1 MSALRQRMVEDMQ
14 LRGLAEKTQKSYVD
28 SVRGLAKFYGRSP
41 EHLSEEEV
49 RQFFLHLITQRRASS
64 STVRVYLCGIRL
76 LYETTLK
83 REWRVLDLVRPQARV
98 KLPVVL
104 TLEEIHQVFVLIRH
118 PVVRPCL
125 SAIYSCGL
133 RLSEGAHLQVAD
145 VDGARM
151 LVRVRNGKGGRDRYV
166 PLPERLLEIMRSY
179 WSERRPGPWLFPDR
193 SGERPVSHCTLQK
206 TFTAAWRQSG
216 ITKHASIHTL
226 RHSYA
231 THLLEHGVSL
241 RVIQEVLGH
250 QSPET
255 TAIYT
260 HMTPT
265 ISSTLATTVNRIMA
279 EL

>member
-1 MSALRQRMVEDMQ
+1 VRSASAGRR
-14 LRGLAEKTQKSYVD
+14 AKSYVD
-28 SVRGLAKFYGRSP
+28 SVRGLARYYGRSP
-41 EHLSEEEV
+41 EKLSEEEV
-49 RQFFLHLITQRRASS
+49 RQFFLHLITHRRASS

-83 REWRVLDLVRPQARV
+83 REWRVLDMVRPQARV

-104 TLEEIHQVFVLIRH
+104 TLDEIRQVLALIRH

-133 RLSEGAHLQVAD
+133 RLSEGTLLQVTD
-145 VDGARM
+145 IDSARM
-151 LVRVRNGKGGRDRYV
+151 LVRIRNGKGGRDRYV

-179 WSERRPGPWLFPDR
+179 WSGHRPGLWLFPDR
-193 SGERPVSHCTLQK
+193 SGERPVSHCTMQK
-206 TFTAAWRQSG
+206 TFTAALRQSG

-241 RVIQEVLGH
+241 RVIQDILGH
-250 QSPET
+250 QSPQT

-265 ISSTLATTVNRIMA
+265 ISSALATTVNRIMA
-279 EL
+279 AL